1 MGGSWGRH
9 DLKSA
14 RSQGLSLRA
23 RLMTSVWNADTMRL
37 TPIRVYQ
44 VIKLF
49 SHKESQGRWGEA
61 DPEIGA
67 L

>member
-1 MGGSWGRH
+1 MGENWGRR

-14 RSQGLSLRA
+14 RSQALSLCA

-49 SHKESQGRWGEA
+49 SHKEPWGKWGEA